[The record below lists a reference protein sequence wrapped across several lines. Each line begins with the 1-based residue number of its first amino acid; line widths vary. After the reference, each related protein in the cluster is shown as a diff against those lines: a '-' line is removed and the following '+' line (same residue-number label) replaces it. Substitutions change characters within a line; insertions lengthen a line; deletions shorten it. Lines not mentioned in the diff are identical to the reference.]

1 MTRTRVQQN
10 GIQSG
15 AVVLPTD
22 SRLTDA
28 RTPTAHKT
36 SHATG
41 GTDAITPA
49 DIGAA
54 AASHTHTLSQITDAG
69 TSASRAVP
77 ASGNATSTQVVLG
90 SDTRL
95 TDSRTPTSHTHGNIT
110 NAGAIGST
118 ANLPVITTTS
128 GVLTTGT
135 FGTAANTFC
144 QGNDSRLS
152 DSRTPT
158 SHTHG
163 NVTNAGA
170 IGSTANLPVITTTS
184 GVLTTGTFGTAA
196 NSFCQGNDSRLSD
209 ARTPTAHAQAASTI
223 SDSTAAGRALLTA
236 ADAAA
241 QRTAIGIGTADLQI
255 PLGSA
260 TSPGL
265 DFTGDP
271 NTGIFSTAGDHIS
284 ISTGGVERMRI
295 DSNGAMYSTPPT
307 YSSLAFHGGCRHW
320 VNFQGTANT
329 NLTGTY
335 SQSGTT
341 LTVTATAHGLLVG
354 QRVYLDFTSGSPSVP
369 TDGAVDVATVANAN
383 TFTCTLGASAT
394 TSGNV
399 TLTRPTVRNGLGVS
413 SVADLGVGLFAVNL
427 SPSAPHANYA
437 VIGSGS
443 EKPGTAVGIHVG
455 PTASGLTTERV
466 IVAAVTMADA
476 LVDCDVVS
484 VAIFY

>member
-1 MTRTRVQQN
+1 
-10 GIQSG
+10 
-15 AVVLPTD
+15 
-22 SRLTDA
+22 
-28 RTPTAHKT
+28 
-36 SHATG
+36 
-41 GTDAITPA
+41 
-49 DIGAA
+49 
-54 AASHTHTLSQITDAG
+54 
-69 TSASRAVP
+69 
-77 ASGNATSTQVVLG
+77 
-90 SDTRL
+90 
-95 TDSRTPTSHTHGNIT
+95 
-110 NAGAIGST
+110 
-118 ANLPVITTTS
+118 
-128 GVLTTGT
+128 
-135 FGTAANTFC
+135 
-144 QGNDSRLS
+144 
-152 DSRTPT
+152 
-158 SHTHG
+158 
-163 NVTNAGA
+163 
-170 IGSTANLPVITTTS
+170 
-184 GVLTTGTFGTAA
+184 LTTGTFGTAA

-223 SDSTAAGRALLTA
+223 SDSTAAGRTLLTA

-241 QRTAIGIGTADLQI
+241 QRTAIGIGTVALDI
-255 PLGSA
+255 PLGTA
-260 TSPGL
+260 AAPGL
-265 DFTGDP
+265 DFASDP
-271 NTGIFSTAGDHIS
+271 NTGIFSTAADHIS

-295 DSNGAMYSTPPT
+295 DSSGAMYSTPPT

-341 LTVTATAHGLLVG
+341 VTVTATAHGLLVG
-354 QRVYLDFTSGSPSVP
+354 QRVYLDFTSGTA
-369 TDGAVDVATVANAN
+369 TDAAADVATVANAN
-383 TFTCTLGASAT
+383 TFTCTLGTSAT

-399 TLTRPTVRNGLGVS
+399 TLTRPTVRGGLGVS